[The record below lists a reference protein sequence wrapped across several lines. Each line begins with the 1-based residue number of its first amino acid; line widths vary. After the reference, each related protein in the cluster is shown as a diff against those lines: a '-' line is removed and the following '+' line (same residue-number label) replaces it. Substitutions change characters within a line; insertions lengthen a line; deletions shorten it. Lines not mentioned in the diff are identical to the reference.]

1 MIVEGK
7 KALVFG
13 GTSGIGLA
21 TCIQLRDQGAREV
34 LAPHPTPP
42 QGPTPPRCWL
52 SSPPTAQVVA
62 ISRD

>member
-34 LAPHPTPP
+34 HPTPPHPTPP
-42 QGPTPPRCWL
+42 RCHTL
-52 SSPPTAQVVA
+52 AAMLRVA
-62 ISRD
+62 G